1 MIARWEIEKARKLTT
16 NQIKNF
22 IWGEITCGTPV
33 PGCISV
39 DALRYVLRER
49 GEDDCGYHDT

>member
-22 IWGEITCGTPV
+22 IWGGNYVRNAGTWMYQRGRAAVRP
-33 PGCISV
+33 
-39 DALRYVLRER
+39 ER
-49 GEDDCGYHDT
+49 KRRR